1 MAAEVQLLQPV
12 KLPKGPSTVTSEQQ
26 YWNSFTSELRLD
38 PSQHSSPVTHISI
51 PPPLPS
57 NSLTAPQD
65 LFAVTTGSRVQIF
78 SSKTRKVVKTIS
90 RFGVDDIAR
99 SGNLRRDGRILV
111 AGGDSGS
118 IQAFDVKSR
127 AILKTWKEHKQPV
140 WTTEWNPSELT
151 SLMSCSD
158 DRTVRLWDLPSD
170 TSITTFEGHQ
180 DYVRTGTFMPA
191 QSGLLVSGSYDQTVR
206 LWDSRAGGKAVM
218 VFKHQHPIETV
229 LPMPSG
235 TAVLATSDN
244 AISVLDIVAAKP
256 IHMLRNHQKTVT
268 ALSLANNGSR
278 LLSGSLDGH
287 VKVFE
292 TQGWNVVGGLKY
304 PSPIL
309 SLSVVPSQKEDKHI
323 AVGLSS
329 GILSIRTHLSG
340 EQKAL
345 AREREKEMKALME
358 GKIDEYDR
366 AKKRKRGKGWEKRV
380 RGKDF
385 TGESAD
391 IVIEGNA
398 RGKVT
403 TGAPWAHA
411 LRQAQYAK
419 ALDMDNNA
427 RTQSLSLLTALRHRS
442 ALRSALANRD
452 EITLQPIL
460 RWLIKNISDYRITR
474 LTTDVALVVLDLYAD
489 QLGRSEEIDSLVDA
503 LMSRASSLKPP
514 ILPLIVRNPYLS
526 TWLQN
531 AREEPWSKWP
541 MFWTGDELGF
551 GVLASVPETSNVY
564 PLLGRPHDS
573 LEQSS
578 EHYTVAFPK
587 YKGAKYD
594 ASTTNLTYTIPA
606 PPKLASSAGHLEI
619 TLSFLSPITPT
630 STLRQSIPA
639 AYLSVHVQGSFDVDI
654 YVDVNGQWVSGKRDS
669 LIEWDLTQQEAA
681 GSAKGLKTWSVKR
694 QVEQIFTEEHDQAEW
709 GQLHFTGP
717 SDVRH
722 ESGTSA
728 LLRQRFARTGTLQDE
743 VDDKF
748 RAIMDEEPVFA
759 FSKSFRLKNASSISS
774 KPTGESVLFTI
785 THIQDPVTQYASARG
800 LTFMKPLW
808 KSWFPEDDKVI
819 KFHYGDFA
827 NANSL
832 ASNYSEQL
840 RIDAYQ
846 SGSTNYVDIVAL
858 SARQAM
864 GATSFSGTPESPLL
878 FLKEIS
884 SNGNSQ
890 TVDVIFP
897 AFPFFLYTNPRW
909 LAYLLEPLLEHQL
922 SGQYP
927 NKYSMHDL
935 GAHFPNLTGHADG
948 RDEYMP
954 VEECGD
960 MLIMGLAL
968 INSMSYSSDADAQS
982 IWSTVGDDTDT
993 TDPNEKPFA
1002 LTSISEHNGIS
1013 HIDPT
1018 WGGAA
1023 KGTKQAKKWLEG
1035 SYDLWKQWT
1044 GYLVEDALEPH
1055 NQLCTDDFAGWLPLQ
1070 TNLALKGIIG
1080 IKAFSEIATLM
1091 DRTGDAK
1098 HYLNISESYIE
1109 KWQDYGISRDGG
1121 HAKLAYDW
1129 YGSWTTLY
1137 SLYADAVLCFH
1148 PSVTNSS
1155 LSSDSNA
1162 ERADGF
1168 ARGDDSAQHPLH
1180 PASRKP
1186 ISKDFIPHHV
1196 YKAQSN
1202 WYASVMQK
1210 YGLPLDSRHLYT
1222 KSDWEFEA
1230 AAVASKKVRSEILD
1244 RVATWLNKTVTD
1256 RPFTDLYNTEGD
1268 GGFPGPWFFARPV
1281 VGGHFAFLT
1290 LERACGGTGAKA
1302 FEYEEEE

>member
-1 MAAEVQLLQPV
+1 M
-12 KLPKGPSTVTSEQQ
+12 
-26 YWNSFTSELRLD
+26 R
-38 PSQHSSPVTHISI
+38 
-51 PPPLPS
+51 
-57 NSLTAPQD
+57 
-65 LFAVTTGSRVQIF
+65 
-78 SSKTRKVVKTIS
+78 
-90 RFGVDDIAR
+90 
-99 SGNLRRDGRILV
+99 
-111 AGGDSGS
+111 
-118 IQAFDVKSR
+118 AFDV
-127 AILKTWKEHKQPV
+127 I
-140 WTTEWNPSELT
+140 
-151 SLMSCSD
+151 
-158 DRTVRLWDLPSD
+158 
-170 TSITTFEGHQ
+170 
-180 DYVRTGTFMPA
+180 
-191 QSGLLVSGSYDQTVR
+191 
-206 LWDSRAGGKAVM
+206 
-218 VFKHQHPIETV
+218 
-229 LPMPSG
+229 
-235 TAVLATSDN
+235 
-244 AISVLDIVAAKP
+244 AA
-256 IHMLRNHQKTVT
+256 
-268 ALSLANNGSR
+268 A
-278 LLSGSLDGH
+278 
-287 VKVFE
+287 
-292 TQGWNVVGGLKY
+292 
-304 PSPIL
+304 
-309 SLSVVPSQKEDKHI
+309 
-323 AVGLSS
+323 
-329 GILSIRTHLSG
+329 
-340 EQKAL
+340 
-345 AREREKEMKALME
+345 
-358 GKIDEYDR
+358 
-366 AKKRKRGKGWEKRV
+366 
-380 RGKDF
+380 
-385 TGESAD
+385 
-391 IVIEGNA
+391 
-398 RGKVT
+398 
-403 TGAPWAHA
+403 
-411 LRQAQYAK
+411 
-419 ALDMDNNA
+419 
-427 RTQSLSLLTALRHRS
+427 LLTGV
-442 ALRSALANRD
+442 
-452 EITLQPIL
+452 TQ
-460 RWLIKNISDYRITR
+460 
-474 LTTDVALVVLDLYAD
+474 
-489 QLGRSEEIDSLVDA
+489 
-503 LMSRASSLKPP
+503 ASSLKPP

-606 PPKLASSAGHLEI
+606 PPKLASSASDLEI

-639 AYLSVHVQGSFDVDI
+639 AYLSIHVQGSFDVDV

-669 LIEWDLTQQEAA
+669 LIEWGLSQQEAA

-759 FSKSFRLKNASSISS
+759 FSKSFKLKNKSSVSS
-774 KPTGESVLFTI
+774 KSTGESVLFTI

-982 IWSTVGDDTDT
+982 IWSTVGDDTDK
-993 TDPNEKPFA
+993 TDSDEKPFA

-1018 WGGAA
+1018 WGGAI
-1023 KGTKQAKKWLEG
+1023 KGTKEAKKWLEG

-1055 NQLCTDDFAGWLPLQ
+1055 NQRKLPSISFLVI
-1070 TNLALKGIIG
+1070 LSLPII
-1080 IKAFSEIATLM
+1080 
-1091 DRTGDAK
+1091 
-1098 HYLNISESYIE
+1098 LN
-1109 KWQDYGISRDGG
+1109 
-1121 HAKLAYDW
+1121 
-1129 YGSWTTLY
+1129 TVT
-1137 SLYADAVLCFH
+1137 SLYRRFRRLAPSPDQPSTQRHHRDQSLQRNRSTDGPHRRRETLPQHLRVLHREVAGVRHLARRRARKARIRLVRKLDHAVQLVRRCGAVFPPERHEHLLCCFCLGRRAACWLCGWWRPGSASAA
-1148 PSVTNSS
+1148 PSIPQASHQ
-1155 LSSDSNA
+1155 
-1162 ERADGF
+1162 R
-1168 ARGDDSAQHPLH
+1168 LH
-1180 PASRKP
+1180 PALH
-1186 ISKDFIPHHV
+1186 IQIPV
-1196 YKAQSN
+1196 KMVRLSN
-1202 WYASVMQK
+1202 AK
-1210 YGLPLDSRHLYT
+1210 IRTP
-1222 KSDWEFEA
+1222 
-1230 AAVASKKVRSEILD
+1230 
-1244 RVATWLNKTVTD
+1244 
-1256 RPFTDLYNTEGD
+1256 
-1268 GGFPGPWFFARPV
+1268 AR
-1281 VGGHFAFLT
+1281 
-1290 LERACGGTGAKA
+1290 
-1302 FEYEEEE
+1302 